1 MGRLTALIVTLLI
14 ATAYLFGMSLTKVGK
29 NIYMAKGAYGLPSK
43 ENRGFMSNSYGVLT
57 EEGWVVID
65 TLSTPE
71 LAREF
76 ISELKKIKDIPI
88 LYVIIT
94 HYHMDHYFGAK
105 AYKEA
110 GAKVIAHKNLRVF
123 YDEGTAQMVLDGAKK
138 GFPGVF
144 DRVKLVPPDMV
155 LDSKVKLRVGKTLI
169 EIIPMTPAH
178 TNTDLVIRVGDHLFV
193 GDLISYK
200 RIPFLGDRN
209 ANTRRWL
216 KILDRLSKIKFKT
229 LLGGHGDPM
238 DRRAIKWTKDYIKF
252 VREEVRKLKDEGLFV
267 DEIREKLKDSPFRDS
282 KMYDVFH
289 LRNVYFVFNELDME
303 LE

>member
-1 MGRLTALIVTLLI
+1 MFRLAYLFICMLI
-14 ATAYLFGMSLTKVGK
+14 ATVSLFSMELKKVGK
-29 NIYMAKGAYGLPSK
+29 NIYMVKGTFGLPSK
-43 ENRGFMSNSYGVLT
+43 ENRGFMSNAYGILT

-71 LAREF
+71 LAKEF
-76 ISELKKIKDIPI
+76 IGELKKVKDLPV

-94 HYHMDHYFGAK
+94 HYHMDHYFGSK
-105 AYKEA
+105 AYKDE
-110 GAKVIAHKNLRVF
+110 GAKVIAHKNLKVF

-144 DRVKLVPPDMV
+144 EGVKLVPPDMV
-155 LDSKVKLRVGKTLI
+155 LDSKVKLRVGKNLI

-178 TNTDLVIRVGDHLFV
+178 TNTDLVIRVGDYLFV

-209 ANTRRWL
+209 VKTKRWL
-216 KILDRLSKIKFKT
+216 KVLDRIGKMKFSA

-252 VREEVRKLKDEGLFV
+252 VREEVGKLKDEGLFV
-267 DEIREKLKDSPFRDS
+267 DEIREKLKDTPFKDS

-303 LE
+303 FE